1 MDDLSALIQVPCLN
15 DTLNQISTEPA
26 DTIIVAPA
34 YDYIIIGAGS
44 AGCILAN
51 KLTEN
56 PNIQVLLIEAGG
68 PELFFY
74 DVPANAPFLQ
84 TSLTSYR
91 YYSTPNNISCLGEP
105 NQQCLLPRGR
115 VMGGSSGIN
124 YMIYSRGNA
133 ADYNHWEQL
142 GAAGWNYENVLPYFQ
157 KNEKFNIPDLFIPS
171 QNGDDGPIT
180 IEYASFETDIAKQVG
195 AAIVNNGFNRY
206 GNINNVSN
214 VAASRIPSN
223 TENGTRE
230 SASRAYLHPIYK
242 RSNLHVK
249 KFSTVT
255 KILINPKNKTATGVE
270 FLTNIAITRVNAR
283 KEVILSAGSI
293 NSPQLLMLSGEFI
306 STNK

>member
-1 MDDLSALIQVPCLN
+1 MIDLSTLVEVPCLN
-15 DTLNQISTEPA
+15 NTLNQILTEPN
-26 DTIIVAPA
+26 DTLIVAPA
-34 YDYIIIGAGS
+34 YDYIIVGAGS

-68 PELFFY
+68 PELFLY
-74 DVPANAPFLQ
+74 DVPLNAPFLQ

-91 YYSTPNNISCLGEP
+91 YYSTPNNISCLGGP

-115 VMGGSSGIN
+115 VMGGSSAIN
-124 YMIYSRGNA
+124 FMFYSRGNA

-142 GAAGWNYENVLPYFQ
+142 GAAGWNYESVLPYFK
-157 KNEKFNIPDLFIPS
+157 KNEKFNIPDLYIPS

-206 GNINNVSN
+206 GNVNNASN
-214 VAASRIPSN
+214 VAASRLPSN
-223 TENGTRE
+223 TENGIRE
-230 SASRAYLHPIYK
+230 STSRAYLHPIYK

-255 KILINPKNKTATGVE
+255 KIIIDPNNKTATGVE
-270 FLTNIAITRVNAR
+270 FLTNIIITRVNAR

-306 STNK
+306 LTNK